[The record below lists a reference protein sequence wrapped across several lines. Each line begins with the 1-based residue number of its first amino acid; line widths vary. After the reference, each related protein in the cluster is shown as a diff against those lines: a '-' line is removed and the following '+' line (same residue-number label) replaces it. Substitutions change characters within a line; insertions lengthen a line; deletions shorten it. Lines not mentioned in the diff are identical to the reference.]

1 MEILSF
7 DIVGKFAHFR
17 KYYTTN
23 TALSFT
29 IPPRTTIMGIVGA
42 ILGKQRDSYYE
53 EFASDKL
60 RIGIQVKSRIKKSIH
75 RVNYLK
81 IGGKNDF
88 RGKQSHI
95 QTPVELISGEK
106 IANGEVRYRV
116 YISYYEGYNKI
127 FDELKEALINSCI
140 HFNLTLGTANHTASI
155 ENIKIFDNRNVKIES
170 FKDDFVDIHSACNS
184 NKISKIEFTKN
195 DTYKYD
201 FIEEDL
207 LPSDFKSNYDRELSK
222 MNRVIFTT
230 GDIPLHAKF
239 TGKLYKIQDDKAT
252 YHIQFLE

>member
-53 EFASDKL
+53 ELASDKL

-75 RVNYLK
+75 RVNYLMINRK
-81 IGGKNDF
+81 DDF
-88 RGKQSHI
+88 RGKQLHI
-95 QTPVELISGEK
+95 QTPVELLSGEK
-106 IANGEVRYRV
+106 IGKGEVRYKLYV
-116 YISYYEGYNKI
+116 SYFEGNEKI
-127 FDELKEALINSCI
+127 YDELKKALLNSRI
-140 HFNLTLGTANHTASI
+140 HFNVTLGTANHTASI
-155 ENIKIFDNRNVKIES
+155 ENIKLFDNDAVES
-170 FKDDFVDIHSACNS
+170 VSFEDDLIDIHSACNS
-184 NKISKIEFTKN
+184 NKISKVEFSKIEN
-195 DTYKYD
+195 YKYD

-230 GDIPLHAKF
+230 GDIPLRARF
-239 TGKLYKIQDDKAT
+239 SGELYRIQDEKGK

>member
-29 IPPRTTIMGIVGA
+29 IPPRTAIMGIVGA
-42 ILGKQRDSYYE
+42 VLGKQRDSYYE

-60 RIGIQVKSRIKKSIH
+60 RIGIQVKSRIKKSMH
-75 RVNYLK
+75 RVNYLSIK
-81 IGGKNDF
+81 GKDDF

-95 QTPVELISGEK
+95 QTPVELLSGEK
-106 IANGEVRYRV
+106 IGRGEVRYKLYV
-116 YISYYEGYNKI
+116 SYFEGY
-127 FDELKEALINSCI
+127 KEIYDRIKETLLNSRI
-140 HFNLTLGTANHTASI
+140 HYNLTLGTANHTASI
-155 ENIKIFDNRNVKIES
+155 ENIKVFNNDAVES
-170 FKDDFVDIHSACNS
+170 VSLEDDFIDIHSACSS
-184 NKISKIEFTKN
+184 NKISKVEFSKN
-195 DTYKYD
+195 ETYKYD

-222 MNRVIFTT
+222 MNKVIFTT

-239 TGKLYKIQDDKAT
+239 TGELFRIQDENEA